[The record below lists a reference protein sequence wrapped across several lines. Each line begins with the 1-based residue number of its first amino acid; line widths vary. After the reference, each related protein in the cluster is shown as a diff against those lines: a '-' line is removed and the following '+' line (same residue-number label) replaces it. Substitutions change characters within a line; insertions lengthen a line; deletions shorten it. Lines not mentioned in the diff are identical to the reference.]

1 MTTARPAD
9 APSRSA
15 ELKEGQ
21 KQKRKRVPTI
31 AIVPLFREL
40 PVYNEER
47 ENALERESARG
58 NE

>member
-1 MTTARPAD
+1 MARQVLTTARPAD

-40 PVYNEER
+40 PVYKEER
-47 ENALERESARG
+47 ENA
-58 NE
+58 